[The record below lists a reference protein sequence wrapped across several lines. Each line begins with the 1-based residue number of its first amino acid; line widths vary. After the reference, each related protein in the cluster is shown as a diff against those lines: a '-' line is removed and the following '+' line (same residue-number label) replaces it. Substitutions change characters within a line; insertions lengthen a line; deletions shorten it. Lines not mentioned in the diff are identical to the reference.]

1 MAIVYESYE
10 KLSAREDPTADDV
23 ERSLNRY
30 QEKAEALRVKVSVGS
45 AQRRAVQDSCAP
57 V

>member
-1 MAIVYESYE
+1 MYEDYE
-10 KLSAREDPTADDV
+10 ERRAREDPTADEV